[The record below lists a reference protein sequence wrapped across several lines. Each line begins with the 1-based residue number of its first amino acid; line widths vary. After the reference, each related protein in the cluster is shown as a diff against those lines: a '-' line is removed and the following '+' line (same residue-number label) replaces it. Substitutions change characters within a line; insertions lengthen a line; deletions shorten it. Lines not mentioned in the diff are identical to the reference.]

1 MANAKLRKKATDI
14 QEGVGEVLD
23 FIEAKPGKNRG
34 MATTPLTGDLRRDK
48 QALKRLALM
57 GEKDPSTI
65 GIEQD
70 KRRT

>member
-14 QEGVGEVLD
+14 QEGSGKCLISLRPNRE
-23 FIEAKPGKNRG
+23 KNRG